1 MAARADASGRRA
13 PNVRESIFLLSD
25 RPQGPLRQVLLGVVR
40 FGNLCGAHVV
50 GDAPADLNRT
60 PRLECAIFPFPDIP
74 AAHVDLEVDLVELFN
89 DMFDFV
95 RNELDRIVEPREV
108 DINRHEHA
116 FLAFHGRTRGIGRG
130 ASRQLLEQQ
139 IDAQAGSSG

>member
-1 MAARADASGRRA
+1 MSQDNVTAWLVAWGKGDPAADSRLIEAVYTDLRR
-13 PNVRESIFLLSD
+13 V
-25 RPQGPLRQVLLGVVR
+25 LGVVR

-74 AAHVDLEVDLVELFN
+74 AADEDPEVDLVELFN
-89 DMFDFV
+89 DVFDFV
-95 RNELDRIVEPREV
+95 RNELDRILNPREV

-116 FLAFHGRTRGIGRG
+116 C
-130 ASRQLLEQQ
+130 
-139 IDAQAGSSG
+139 QA